1 MYGGLYMTEDSWL
14 FYLIYSNNTK
24 SGKIAE
30 PEFLPLPRW
39 RTILFKW
46 SRVSFL
52 EKISLKKI
60 LTQNVA
66 LTQHLYQLRIEAE
79 VKVVELDATDVSAYT
94 YERTLIMEQR
104 NQLIRNLRATRRR
117 GDQTGNVKWN
127 FIIIEKF

>member
-1 MYGGLYMTEDSWL
+1 M
-14 FYLIYSNNTK
+14 
-24 SGKIAE
+24 
-30 PEFLPLPRW
+30 
-39 RTILFKW
+39 
-46 SRVSFL
+46 
-52 EKISLKKI
+52 KKI

-117 GDQTGNVKWN
+117 GDQTGNVN
-127 FIIIEKF
+127 